1 MIPLLYE
8 PFLREALREDL
19 GRAGDITT
27 DAIVPATLLGHA
39 DAVGRAA
46 GIVSGLEPFAR
57 TFTLVDERVSV
68 LFHAADGDRIEPGT
82 PIARVSGPL
91 RAILAAERTALN
103 PVSYTHLDVYKRQE
117 LHAPNFRRLVAESG
131 IVERTGAQRRTSGR
145 PAETYRFRPDVL
157 AERPDPGIGIR

>member
-1 MIPLLYE
+1 
-8 PFLREALREDL
+8 
-19 GRAGDITT
+19 
-27 DAIVPATLLGHA
+27 VPATLLGHA

-91 RAILAAERTALN
+91 RAILAASAPRSIFLATY
-103 PVSYTHLDVYKRQE
+103 PVWLRQRIASCKPSRVHRP
-117 LHAPNFRRLVAESG
+117 LSSTPARPHPVCAP
-131 IVERTGAQRRTSGR
+131 
-145 PAETYRFRPDVL
+145 
-157 AERPDPGIGIR
+157 